1 MGRNKE
7 ILGMKTRFFLPLP
20 ASFHFKAKG
29 PYNWLKRWGS
39 HPVIAQTRA
48 RMTLD
53 LVEYLEGDLLDKL
66 GKGVPPS

>member
-1 MGRNKE
+1 M
-7 ILGMKTRFFLPLP
+7 
-20 ASFHFKAKG
+20 
-29 PYNWLKRWGS
+29 
-39 HPVIAQTRA
+39 IAQMRA

>member
-1 MGRNKE
+1 
-7 ILGMKTRFFLPLP
+7 MKTRFFLPLP
-20 ASFHFKAKG
+20 ASFNCKAKG
-29 PYNWLKRWGS
+29 LSNWLKRWGS
-39 HPVIAQTRA
+39 HPVIAQMRA